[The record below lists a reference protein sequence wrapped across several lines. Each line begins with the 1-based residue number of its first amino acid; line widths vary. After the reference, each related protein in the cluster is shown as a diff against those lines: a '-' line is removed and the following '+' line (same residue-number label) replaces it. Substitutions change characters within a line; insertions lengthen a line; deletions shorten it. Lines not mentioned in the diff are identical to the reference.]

1 MCLNVLNFETNF
13 GCYCEREMCFGK
25 KKVVAVDLNYY
36 DSGGNL
42 SGAKKQGHQM
52 EGPRRRVQELCE
64 ETQKRL
70 ECHERS
76 QKIWKEI
83 KRVA

>member
-1 MCLNVLNFETNF
+1 MWLNDNFETNF

-76 QKIWKEI
+76 QKIGKEI